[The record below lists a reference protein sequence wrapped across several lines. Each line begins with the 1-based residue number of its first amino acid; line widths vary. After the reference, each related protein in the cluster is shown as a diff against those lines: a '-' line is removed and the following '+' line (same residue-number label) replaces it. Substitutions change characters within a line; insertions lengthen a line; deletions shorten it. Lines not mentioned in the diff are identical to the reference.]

1 MAKDSGFNL
10 VEMLNQRSKEQLKG
24 AGAEK
29 ERREEDGR
37 AAMNQEPE
45 RQEVMM
51 IDVEDLI
58 PSQDNFYR
66 VDDSLKRS
74 VEIVGILQPLLVSGP
89 ENGKYRV
96 IAGHRRRLAVLAL
109 VKEGNESRRYV
120 PCIYKREEVG
130 DRLALIMA
138 DRFRDKSDWERMRE
152 IVEAEELARELKR
165 DHGLEG
171 RSRDLLA
178 QIMGMSQA
186 QIGRYKAIYNHL
198 DQGLMEAFREGSL
211 SFSVASELCGLPV
224 EWQRRAERLMKV
236 NGVLTLPEIREL
248 KERREREE
256 RTGSGAAHS
265 PLWEAPDRQKG
276 SGLAG
281 MAGEDIANKESGSER
296 KELRE
301 EMAVSEGLAKSGG
314 LGEMDPVDEKE
325 KRAQGTEGVLEISE
339 EAGEKSIPREKLIE
353 PEGCLLWAAGHG
365 ELRGYVVKS
374 DHGYGRRVS
383 VCPIIY
389 HGGETGEKKGV
400 KYGCPV
406 CEMLGNRRL
415 FSRGTENCPACGVN
429 LGWAMEGP
437 KGDMSDRGS
446 HGE

>member
-24 AGAEK
+24 SGTEE

-37 AAMNQEPE
+37 AAMDQEPE

-58 PSQDNFYR
+58 PSKDNFYR

-74 VEIVGILQPLLVSGP
+74 IEIVGILQPLLVSGP

-96 IAGHRRRLAVLAL
+96 IAGHRRRLAALSL
-109 VKEGNESRRYV
+109 VKEGNESGRYV

-138 DRFRDKSDWERMRE
+138 NRFRDKSDWERMRE

-171 RSRDLLA
+171 RSRDVLA

-211 SFSVASELCGLPV
+211 NFSAASELCGLPV

-248 KERREREE
+248 KERRE
-256 RTGSGAAHS
+256 
-265 PLWEAPDRQKG
+265 
-276 SGLAG
+276 
-281 MAGEDIANKESGSER
+281 
-296 KELRE
+296 LRE
-301 EMAVSEGLAKSGG
+301 EMAVSETLVKSGG
-314 LGEMDPVDEKE
+314 FGEMDPVNKEE
-325 KRAQGTEGVLEISE
+325 KRDQGTKGVLEISE
-339 EAGEKSIPREKLIE
+339 GAGEKSIPREKLIE
-353 PEGCLLWAAGHG
+353 PDGCLLWAAGHG
-365 ELRGYVVKS
+365 ELRGYVAKS

-383 VCPIIY
+383 VCPIVY
-389 HGGETGEKKGV
+389 YDGEMGEKEGV
-400 KYGCPV
+400 MYGCPV

-429 LGWAMEGP
+429 LGWAMEEP
-437 KGDMSDRGS
+437 EGDMSDRGS
-446 HGE
+446 HRE

>member
-1 MAKDSGFNL
+1 M
-10 VEMLNQRSKEQLKG
+10 
-24 AGAEK
+24 
-29 ERREEDGR
+29 
-37 AAMNQEPE
+37 
-45 RQEVMM
+45 
-51 IDVEDLI
+51 
-58 PSQDNFYR
+58 
-66 VDDSLKRS
+66 
-74 VEIVGILQPLLVSGP
+74 
-89 ENGKYRV
+89 
-96 IAGHRRRLAVLAL
+96 
-109 VKEGNESRRYV
+109 
-120 PCIYKREEVG
+120 
-130 DRLALIMA
+130 
-138 DRFRDKSDWERMRE
+138 
-152 IVEAEELARELKR
+152 
-165 DHGLEG
+165 
-171 RSRDLLA
+171 LA

-211 SFSVASELCGLPV
+211 NFSAASELCGLPV

-256 RTGSGAAHS
+256 RTGSGADHS
-265 PLWEAPDRQKG
+265 PLSETSDRLKG

-301 EMAVSEGLAKSGG
+301 EMAVSEALVKSGG
-314 LGEMDPVDEKE
+314 LGEMDPVDEEE
-325 KRAQGTEGVLEISE
+325 KRDQGTEGVLEISE
-339 EAGEKSIPREKLIE
+339 GAREKLIPREKLIE
-353 PEGCLLWAAGHG
+353 PEGRLLWVAGHG

-383 VCPIIY
+383 VCPIVC
-389 HGGETGEKKGV
+389 HDEEMEEKEDV
-400 KYGCPV
+400 TYGCPV

-415 FSRGTENCPACGVN
+415 FSRGTENCPVCGVN
-429 LGWAMEGP
+429 LSWAMKGP